1 MTNDLIERTVRDWV
15 LGNPNQGARELYRL
29 APGAAAEQSRTP
41 EDIADALI
49 VLAGRMHIAA
59 TRVW

>member
-1 MTNDLIERTVRDWV
+1 VTNDFIERTVRDWV
-15 LGNPNQGARELYRL
+15 LGNPNLGARDLDRL
-29 APGAAAEQSRTP
+29 APGAAALEARTP